1 MSSFQWLISFPYF
14 SFDSVA
20 VQWPSELLVPG
31 QDAFNHAS
39 LRYQEEW

>member
-1 MSSFQWLISFPYF
+1 MMSSFQWLIPFPYF

-20 VQWPSELLVPG
+20 VQWPSELG
-31 QDAFNHAS
+31 QDAFNLAS